1 MTTSMERLFMDKMII
16 SAGIVLI
23 ALGVGFLVVGS
34 MDYTLS
40 SAYITGG
47 YLWLVIGALTTGI
60 GIKVNRSKKQL
71 DAWR

>member
-1 MTTSMERLFMDKMII
+1 MDKMIL

-23 ALGVGFLVVGS
+23 ALGIGFLVVGS

-47 YLWLVIGALTTGI
+47 YLWLVIGAVTTGI

-71 DAWR
+71 DALR